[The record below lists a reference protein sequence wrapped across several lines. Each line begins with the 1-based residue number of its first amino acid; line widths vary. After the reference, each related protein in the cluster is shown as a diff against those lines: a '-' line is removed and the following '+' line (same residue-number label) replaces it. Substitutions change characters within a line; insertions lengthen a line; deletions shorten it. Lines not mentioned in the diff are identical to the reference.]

1 MELKFN
7 AFYWSSYGPF
17 FVQTSRLL
25 HYFVYFVVGIGIG
38 AYGINRSL
46 LAADGK
52 LDLGWWLW
60 MTVAIIAFMVNT
72 GIGLTA
78 MRSPSSPRAWE
89 AAAAFTYTLAC
100 AASGLFFLALF
111 TKLMQRRSAIW
122 DSLSSNAYGMY
133 LIHYPVVVWLQFA
146 LLAVAPSPITKGA
159 IVSVGAVALSWGIVV
174 ALRRVPA
181 IARVL

>member
-133 LIHYPVVVWLQFA
+133 LIHYPFATWVQYA
-146 LLAVAPSPITKGA
+146 LLKTHRPAIAKGSLVFLG
-159 IVSVGAVALSWGIVV
+159 ILALSWCVTV
-174 ALRRVPA
+174 ALRRIPA
-181 IARVL
+181 IRKVV